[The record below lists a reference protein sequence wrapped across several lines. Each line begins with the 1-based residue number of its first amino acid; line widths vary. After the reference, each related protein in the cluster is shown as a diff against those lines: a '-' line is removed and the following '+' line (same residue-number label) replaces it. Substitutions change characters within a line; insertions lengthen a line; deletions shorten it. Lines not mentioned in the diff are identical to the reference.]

1 MTTHPPATRTPET
14 TTLAHHHAGR
24 RAVLSPSAGLWVVT
38 AAFTTLM
45 AFGTVPTPLWP
56 LYEVRNHFGPTS
68 VTIAFAAMVVGAAVT
83 FPTLGH
89 LSDHIGSRKVVVPAL
104 LLGIVA
110 AVVMSVWPTLLVAGR
125 VRV

>member
-1 MTTHPPATRTPET
+1 
-14 TTLAHHHAGR
+14 
-24 RAVLSPSAGLWVVT
+24 
-38 AAFTTLM
+38 
-45 AFGTVPTPLWP
+45 
-56 LYEVRNHFGPTS
+56 
-68 VTIAFAAMVVGAAVT
+68 VT

-89 LSDHIGSRKVVVPAL
+89 LSDHIGRRKVVVPAL

>member
-1 MTTHPPATRTPET
+1 VV
-14 TTLAHHHAGR
+14 AHY
-24 RAVLSPSAGLWVVT
+24 RARVGGDPSA
-38 AAFTTLM
+38 AR
-45 AFGTVPTPLWP
+45 P
-56 LYEVRNHFGPTS
+56 GPAWARSSQLTS
-68 VTIAFAAMVVGAAVT
+68 CATAVT

-89 LSDHIGSRKVVVPAL
+89 LSDHIGRRKVVVPAL